1 MKDKRNV
8 VIYVDTC
15 ESTYMTVVMFFT
27 PSSVNIL
34 LSSAT
39 ITKNI
44 VWSSDTRSL
53 FLLSINQHEFSP
65 AMWDKHIVAESHK
78 GCSRMFR
85 WEAEGHYHHRRTAI
99 APFWFSTGHLWT
111 SLNAL
116 LALNWWYTYM
126 YTNIE
131 EHQNISTFL
140 FHKEEYVGWE
150 PEGRYCSSKMFRWE
164 PEGRYRCTKSM
175 AIVPFWFSMEHR
187 WSAVM
192 PLLALNWRISL
203 PERQQTLFHCM
214 N

>member
-15 ESTYMTVVMFFT
+15 ESTYVTVVMFFT

-39 ITKNI
+39 ITKI
-44 VWSSDTRSL
+44 LSDHLIHDL
-53 FLLSINQHEFSP
+53 FSYCLSISMNFHLRCETNISSLKFSP
-65 AMWDKHIVAESHK
+65 ALWDKHIVAESHK

-85 WEAEGHYHHRRTAI
+85 SEPEGRYRHRLCTAI
-99 APFWFSTGHLWT
+99 APFWFSTEHLWT

-131 EHQNISTFL
+131 SEHQNISSYENMHYIFL
-140 FHKEEYVGWE
+140 IF
-150 PEGRYCSSKMFRWE
+150 
-164 PEGRYRCTKSM
+164 
-175 AIVPFWFSMEHR
+175 
-187 WSAVM
+187 
-192 PLLALNWRISL
+192 
-203 PERQQTLFHCM
+203 
-214 N
+214 